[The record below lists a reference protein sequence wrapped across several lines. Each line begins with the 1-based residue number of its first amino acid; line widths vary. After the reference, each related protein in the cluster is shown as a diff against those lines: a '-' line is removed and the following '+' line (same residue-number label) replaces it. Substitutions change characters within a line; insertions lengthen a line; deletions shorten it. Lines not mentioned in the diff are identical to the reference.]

1 MVKCNRKYKRGT
13 KATMEELKKII
24 AKNIST
30 LRTEA
35 KMTQADLAQR
45 LNYSDKAV
53 SKWERGESCPDIHIL
68 KQIADMFEVTVDF
81 LLSENH
87 DDKTELPKVSKRI
100 IRRNR
105 FVITM
110 LATAMVWLMA
120 TIAFVVAGLVTNS
133 FSYVWLSY
141 IIAIPVSCI
150 VLLVFNSIWGK
161 GKLNIVIISVLL
173 WSTLLTLCLCIN
185 FEKIWL
191 LFVIGIPAQVMILL
205 TAGFKKRRK

>member
-1 MVKCNRKYKRGT
+1 
-13 KATMEELKKII
+13 MEQLKKII
-24 AKNIST
+24 AKNISQ
-30 LRTEA
+30 LRNESG
-35 KMTQADLAQR
+35 MTQSELAGR

-53 SKWERGESCPDIHIL
+53 SKWERGESCPDVHIL
-68 KQIADMFEVTVDF
+68 KQIADMFEVTVDY

-87 DDKTELPKVSKRI
+87 EDETQLPKVSKRI

-110 LATAMVWLMA
+110 LATAMVWLLA
-120 TIAFVVAGLVTNS
+120 TIAFVVAGLITDS
-133 FSYVWLSY
+133 FDQVWLSY
-141 IIAIPVSCI
+141 IIAIPVSSI

-161 GKLNIVIISVLL
+161 AKFNFLIISVLL

-185 FEKIWL
+185 FEKIWF

-205 TAGFKKRRK
+205 TVGFKKRRK

>member
-1 MVKCNRKYKRGT
+1 
-13 KATMEELKKII
+13 MEELKKII